1 MKDMAASVLARLKN
15 ESRSRGIRFQQLIML
30 FAQEELARRI
40 SKSRFKNNLV
50 LKGGFLLFTISNTAF
65 RPTVDADYSLEK
77 FSNNLE
83 NIKMMVEEILSIKT
97 ENNFIEFEI
106 KGYQEIAEQQKYP
119 GTRVN
124 LIAKIKNT
132 RTHTNLD
139 FAVGDKII
147 PEIQKRKINTILDD
161 FEKVELL
168 SYPLETIISEKM
180 HAIVSRM
187 ELTSR
192 MKDFYDINY
201 LANNYSFNAQI
212 IKEAVIQTFTFRN
225 TPYNFKTVE
234 DILRLADDVKISRRW
249 TNFCR
254 NVINEEL
261 KFEKTLELIV
271 EFLNPPLQAA
281 AKNREIN
288 STWDPEKLRWFEK

>member
-30 FAQEELARRI
+30 FAQEEFARRI

-83 NIKMMVEEILSIKT
+83 NIKMMVGEILSIKT

-119 GTRVN
+119 GIRVN
-124 LIAKIKNT
+124 LIAIIKNT
-132 RTHTNLD
+132 RTHINLD

-168 SYPLETIISEKM
+168 SYPLETIISEKL

-201 LANNYSFNAQI
+201 LANNYSFDAQI
-212 IKEAVIQTFTFRN
+212 IKEAAIHTFAFRD

-234 DILRLADDVKISRRW
+234 DISRLADDVKISKRW
-249 TNFCR
+249 INFCR

-281 AKNREIN
+281 VKNREIN

>member
-30 FAQEELARRI
+30 FAQEEFARRI

-83 NIKMMVEEILSIKT
+83 NIKMMVGEILSIKT

-119 GTRVN
+119 GIRVN

-132 RTHTNLD
+132 RTHINLD

>member
-119 GTRVN
+119 GIRVN
-124 LIAKIKNT
+124 LIAIIKNT
-132 RTHTNLD
+132 RTHINLD

>member
-1 MKDMAASVLARLKN
+1 MKDIAASVLARLKN

-50 LKGGFLLFTISNTAF
+50 LKGGFLLFAISNTAF
-65 RPTVDADYSLEK
+65 RPTVDADYSLENY
-77 FSNNLE
+77 SNNS
-83 NIKMMVEEILSIKT
+83 NKIKTMVEEIINVKT
-97 ENNFIEFEI
+97 ENDFIEFEI
-106 KGYQEIAEQQKYP
+106 EGFQKIAEQQKYP
-119 GTRVN
+119 GIRAN

-132 RTHTNLD
+132 RTHISMD
-139 FAVGDKII
+139 FAADDQII
-147 PEIQKRKINTILDD
+147 PEVQKRNLNSILND

-168 SYPLETIISEKM
+168 SYPLETIISEKL

-192 MKDFYDINY
+192 MKNFYDINY
-201 LANNYSFNAQI
+201 LAKNYSFDSQI
-212 IKEAVIQTFTFRN
+212 IKEAVIHTFAFRD
-225 TPYNFKTVE
+225 TPYTFKTVE
-234 DILRLADDVKISRRW
+234 DILRLANDNKISQRW
-249 TNFCR
+249 INFCR

-261 KFEKTLELIV
+261 EFKKTLKLIV

-281 AKNREIN
+281 AKNRDIN
-288 STWDPEKLRWFEK
+288 SI

>member
-1 MKDMAASVLARLKN
+1 MKDIAASVLARLKN
-15 ESRSRGIRFQQLIML
+15 ESRSRNIRFQQLIML

-50 LKGGFLLFTISNTAF
+50 LKGGFLLFALSNTAF
-65 RPTVDADYSLEK
+65 RPTVDADYSLNK

-83 NIKMMVEEILSIKT
+83 NIQMMIEEIIDIKT
-97 ENNFIEFEI
+97 ENDFVEFEI
-106 KGYQEIAEQQKYP
+106 KDYEDIAEQQKYP
-119 GTRVN
+119 GIRVN
-124 LIAKIKNT
+124 LITKIKNT
-132 RTHTNLD
+132 RTHISMD

-161 FEKVELL
+161 FKKVELL
-168 SYPLETIISEKM
+168 SYPLETIISEKL

-201 LANNYSFNAQI
+201 LVNNYSFEAQL
-212 IKEAVIQTFTFRN
+212 IKEAVINTFSYRESSLN
-225 TPYNFKTVE
+225 NRTVE
-234 DILRLADDVKISRRW
+234 NILRLGDDPKISRRW
-249 TNFCR
+249 INFCR
-254 NVINEEL
+254 NIVNEEL
-261 KFEKTLELIV
+261 DFEKILKLIV

-281 AKNREIN
+281 VNNNEIN

>member
-30 FAQEELARRI
+30 FAQEEFARRI

-83 NIKMMVEEILSIKT
+83 NIKMMVGEILSIKT

-119 GTRVN
+119 GIRVN
-124 LIAKIKNT
+124 LIAIIKNT
-132 RTHTNLD
+132 RTHINLD

-168 SYPLETIISEKM
+168 SYPLETIISEKL

>member
-1 MKDMAASVLARLKN
+1 MKDIAASVLARLKN
-15 ESRSRGIRFQQLIML
+15 ESRSRNIRFQQLIML

-50 LKGGFLLFTISNTAF
+50 LKGGFLLFALSNTAF
-65 RPTVDADYSLEK
+65 RPTVDADYSLNK

-83 NIKMMVEEILSIKT
+83 NIQMMIEEIIDIKT
-97 ENNFIEFEI
+97 ENDFVEFEI
-106 KGYQEIAEQQKYP
+106 KDYEDIAEQQKYP
-119 GTRVN
+119 GIRVN
-124 LIAKIKNT
+124 LITKIKNT
-132 RTHTNLD
+132 RTHISMD

-161 FEKVELL
+161 FKKVELL
-168 SYPLETIISEKM
+168 SYPLETIISEKL

-201 LANNYSFNAQI
+201 LVNNYSFEAQL
-212 IKEAVIQTFTFRN
+212 IKEAVINTFSYRESSLN
-225 TPYNFKTVE
+225 NRTVE
-234 DILRLADDVKISRRW
+234 NILRLGDDPKISRRW
-249 TNFCR
+249 INFCR
-254 NVINEEL
+254 NIVNEEL
-261 KFEKTLELIV
+261 YFEKILKLIV

-281 AKNREIN
+281 VNNNEIN

>member
-50 LKGGFLLFTISNTAF
+50 LKGGFLLFTISNIVF

-119 GTRVN
+119 GIRVN
-124 LIAKIKNT
+124 LIAIIKNT
-132 RTHTNLD
+132 RTHINLD